1 MRNLI
6 DQAGWIFRSHLATVQ
21 PLDDQQR
28 LVTRIAV
35 GFLILPAV
43 FVNQSL
49 ANGLFCVVALFLGF
63 KLPKAKWLFFWGFLA
78 TFLVGLGVIYRFEEF
93 TTSSVFAAF
102 LSQIIALKT
111 WELRS
116 SRDTHFAVYGALF
129 AVFTGTLSGNIE
141 LFGVLVI
148 PQVIVAVGALFYAES
163 KRLYFGGLSLRFLVR
178 YLPLMSLVVLVIVTL
193 FALFPRI
200 GGGFLD
206 FGLGSTQQVGLSDRV
221 RPGALSSL
229 AGNDDV
235 VFRVWGEVPPDS
247 YWRVFVMDQYRDGEW
262 ITSDNPV
269 TTPELFAG
277 DLRTTLRMEIE
288 STQLA
293 RLPRIQWSALSVGA
307 PSYGLTQQYASDS
320 SRYLD
325 INAQLFSEVTE
336 SYHESHARIPQLGP
350 APRLEAW
357 LDPIRGLSLDKQ
369 IQVIGDSFRETKT
382 YSVTPELQD
391 ISDIDQMWFEVDE
404 GYCGYFA
411 GIAAEAL
418 MRLGHP
424 VRMVTGFL
432 GHDRLD
438 GLDYA
443 LIRQSH
449 AHAWIDVYDGESW
462 RSIDPTTWVV
472 DQSGSGFLQSP
483 LQSFL
488 QQRSEMAGRSG
499 ARTPHWLPRPVQDAL
514 VFWARMNEQAS
525 RFLIDNVLYFDR
537 DKQMQ
542 LYRWMMDRLIW
553 VLGIC
558 VLVLGLFWLIWK
570 CRKSKSIDPYLKQ
583 YDRLIQKIGLV
594 RSAGMLPGDEESDL
608 LLAERR
614 EFLAHW
620 LAYQSELAD
629 RQRLD
634 DSLHSLKHHVNG
646 SVSSG

>member
-1 MRNLI
+1 MLRLI
-6 DQAGWIFRSHLATVQ
+6 DAWRWVFTTQLLKTTPMDGSQQMAVRGALA
-21 PLDDQQR
+21 
-28 LVTRIAV
+28 
-35 GFLILPAV
+35 FLLLPAV

-49 ANGLFCVVALFLGF
+49 ANFFFCGVCLAVGIWLRARIVLFQAIFLMAAALGIGL
-63 KLPKAKWLFFWGFLA
+63 
-78 TFLVGLGVIYRFEEF
+78 IYQFEEF
-93 TTSSVFAAF
+93 TTLTLFSAF
-102 LSQIIALKT
+102 LSQIVSLKS

-116 SRDTHFAVYGALF
+116 SRDAHFALYGALF
-129 AVFTGTLSGNIE
+129 AVFAGTLNGRLE
-141 LFGVLVI
+141 LFGVLLI
-148 PQVIVAVGALFYAES
+148 PQMIAAMVALYFAQS
-163 KRLYFGGLSLRFLVR
+163 KRFALTGISFGFLVR
-178 YLPLMSLVVLVIVTL
+178 YVPVMALVVASIMTL

-277 DLRTTLRMEIE
+277 DLGAILRMEIE
-288 STQLA
+288 STQLT
-293 RLPRIQWSALSVGA
+293 RLPRIQWSALSVGIH
-307 PSYGLTQQYASDS
+307 SYGLTQQYESDS

-325 INAQLFSEVTE
+325 VDVQLFSEVTE
-336 SYHESHARIPQLGP
+336 SYHESHARIPQLAP

-357 LDPIRGLSLDKQ
+357 LDSIRGVSLDEQ
-369 IQVIGDSFRETKT
+369 IQAIGQSFRETKT

-391 ISDIDQMWFEVDE
+391 ISDIDQMWFEIDE

-462 RSIDPTTWVV
+462 RSIDPTTWIV

-488 QQRSEMAGRSG
+488 QQRSEMTGRSG
-499 ARTPHWLPRPVQDAL
+499 SRAPHWLPRPVQEVL

-553 VLGIC
+553 VLVIC
-558 VLVLGLFWLIWK
+558 VLAVGLFWLVWK
-570 CRKSKSIDPYLKQ
+570 QRNLQTIDPYLEQ

-594 RSAGMLPGDEESDL
+594 RSKGMLPGDEEGDL

-620 LAYQSELAD
+620 LAYHSELAD
-629 RQRLD
+629 RQQLYV
-634 DSLHSLKHHVNG
+634 SLCSLKQHVND
-646 SVSSG
+646 SVS